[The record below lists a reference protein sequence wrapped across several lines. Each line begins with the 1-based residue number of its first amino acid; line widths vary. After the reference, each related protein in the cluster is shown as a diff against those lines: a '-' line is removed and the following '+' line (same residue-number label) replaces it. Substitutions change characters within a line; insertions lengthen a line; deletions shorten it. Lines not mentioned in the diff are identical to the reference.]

1 MTPLEKYYLQT
12 RQGKGDQLAMD
23 MFYAIFDKL
32 CPNNDRAQEEVFDM
46 PDLLVARQAIV
57 GLTTLLL
64 TYSLDDEDMTELYES
79 FVRDLR
85 SMFLADGP
93 DDGGFVF
100 S

>member
-1 MTPLEKYYLQT
+1 MTPFEKYNAQT
-12 RQGKGDQLAMD
+12 REGKSGQLAMD
-23 MFYAIFDKL
+23 MFYAIFKKL

-46 PDLLVARQAIV
+46 PDLLVARQAVV

-64 TYSLDDEDMTELYES
+64 TYSLGDEDMTEVYES

-93 DDGGFVF
+93 DDDWFVF